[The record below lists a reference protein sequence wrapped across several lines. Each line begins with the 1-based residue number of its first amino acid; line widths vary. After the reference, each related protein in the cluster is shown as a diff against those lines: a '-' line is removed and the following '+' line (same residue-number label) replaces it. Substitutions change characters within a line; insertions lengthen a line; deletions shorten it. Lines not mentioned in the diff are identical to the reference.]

1 LNTVTPPQKITFNQ
15 KMTQQQKQRERPE
28 QAQRNVGEIVIATL
42 DLLLG
47 LPPACFLALVIRQTP
62 AHWLDSVIYGPMLL
76 MVLGM
81 VGSGL
86 LLLLRLRSLARAFQ
100 WLAALGGLGLV
111 VEVIWNYAKYPDF
124 SSWDRWIVLGGCVLV
139 SLGLILAPLGLRK
152 MEKD

>member
-1 LNTVTPPQKITFNQ
+1 
-15 KMTQQQKQRERPE
+15 MTQQQKQHERPK
-28 QAQRNVGEIVIATL
+28 QAPRNSGEIVIAIL
-42 DLLLG
+42 NLLLG

-62 AHWLDSVIYGPMLL
+62 AHWLDRVVYGPMLL

-86 LLLLRLRSLARAFQ
+86 LLLLRLRSLGRAFQ

-111 VEVIWNYAKYPDF
+111 VGVIWNYAEYLDF
-124 SSWDRWIVLGGCVLV
+124 FSDRWLVLGGCVLV
-139 SLGLILAPLGLRK
+139 SLGLILAPLWLRK